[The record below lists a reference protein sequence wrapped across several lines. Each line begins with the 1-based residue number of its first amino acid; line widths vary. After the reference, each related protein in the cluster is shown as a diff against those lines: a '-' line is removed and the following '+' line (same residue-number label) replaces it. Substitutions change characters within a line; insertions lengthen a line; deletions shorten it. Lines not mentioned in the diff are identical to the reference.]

1 MVRRDRPLHRKRR
14 KVNPSNFA
22 EGTMKLV
29 QLARASLLVLT
40 VAATPTLAADMPVKA
55 GPASATAASFDWS
68 GFYAGATA
76 GYGWDR
82 SQFCENGAECSD
94 TYDIKGFAGGGTLGY
109 NWQTGGWVFGLEGD
123 ISYASIDGS
132 TPGNDSFGCGTECRT
147 EVQWFATLRGR
158 AGPTFD
164 RLLLFVTGGL
174 AVAHLEAGFVGSPFG
189 SATRTGWTLGAGV
202 EWAFAPD
209 WSAKLEYLH
218 IGGLGA
224 FNADPIQ
231 DCLGGCFLPR
241 SSFNVVRVGLNYRF
255 ATGDA
260 PLATRY

>member
-1 MVRRDRPLHRKRR
+1 
-14 KVNPSNFA
+14 
-22 EGTMKLV
+22 MKLV

-40 VAATPTLAADMPVKA
+40 MTATPAFAADMAVRAKPESAPV
-55 GPASATAASFDWS
+55 AAFDWT
-68 GFYAGATA
+68 GFYAGGTA

-82 SQFCENGAECSD
+82 SQICDADDGCSD
-94 TYDIKGFAGGGTLGY
+94 RYNIGGFAGGGTLGY

-123 ISYASIDGS
+123 ISYANIEGS
-132 TPGNDSFGCGTECRT
+132 GTGFGCGNGCQT

-174 AVAHLEAGFVGSPFG
+174 AVAHLEAGFVANQLPG
-189 SATRTGWTLGAGV
+189 SATRTGWTLGAGL
-202 EWAFAPD
+202 EWAFAPN
-209 WSAKLEYLH
+209 WSTKLEYLH

-224 FNADPIQ
+224 FNADPIS
-231 DCLGGCFLPR
+231 DCLPACFVPR
-241 SSFNVVRVGLNYRF
+241 SSFNVVRAGLNYRF
-255 ATGDA
+255 ATGNA